1 MGTSIQLYDY
11 YMMNNDTFY
20 FMVDEINDFLCHEEK
35 QSSKKNFLFH
45 LFFFFY
51 LNYAKISEIIFFLF

>member
-35 QSSKKNFLFH
+35 Q
-45 LFFFFY
+45 
-51 LNYAKISEIIFFLF
+51 